1 MSKNFEEF
9 KEISNLLE
17 EELKNFDSIN
27 DEIIDQQDDIK
38 KIRENYTK
46 YNNLINKGN
55 SHVRDMERL
64 ELYEF
69 LFLYFAYIFFWCCV
83 FYVILTRIAILRI
96 LKFLFEKIKLLFE
109 KLKFLFDKN

>member
-27 DEIIDQQDDIK
+27 DEIIDQQNDIK

-55 SHVRDMERL
+55 SHVRDMER
-64 ELYEF
+64 F
-69 LFLYFAYIFFWCCV
+69 LVLCFLCNINQNSNTSYPKIF
-83 FYVILTRIAILRI
+83 I
-96 LKFLFEKIKLLFE
+96 
-109 KLKFLFDKN
+109 

>member
-27 DEIIDQQDDIK
+27 DEIIDQQNDIK

-55 SHVRDMERL
+55 SHVRDMERR

-69 LFLYFAYIFFWCCV
+69 LFLYFAYIFFWCWNNQFFC
-83 FYVILTRIAILRI
+83 FAYFCFEFCNLFFISLYLFCILHWI
-96 LKFLFEKIKLLFE
+96 
-109 KLKFLFDKN
+109 